1 MRKLSIAALG
11 AFLAVT
17 ASSEVLEAQ
26 AGRYPAMQ
34 PTRVAERE
42 YNFAIAD
49 FTGGTALIVQW
60 REGLDASRMQ
70 FTGDFGIADGNNNTA
85 LIFGGSLHFQLTE
98 TTQDFPFEMVVGGGL
113 GVTAA
118 DNYRTFR
125 IPFGVAIGHRFP
137 LEKNFAITPFVHPRI
152 SLDRTRVDLPGG
164 GTASGSDT
172 NIDIDIGGSFEINT
186 QMQLRMAATL
196 GDRSAVAL
204 SFAWLPR
211 GLRR

>member
-17 ASSEVLEAQ
+17 ASADVLQAQ
-26 AGRYPAMQ
+26 AGRYPAFQ

-42 YNFAIAD
+42 YNFALAD
-49 FTGGTALIVQW
+49 FSGGTALIMQW
-60 REGLDASRMQ
+60 REGIDASRMQ
-70 FTGDFGIADGNNNTA
+70 FTGDFGIADGNNTTA
-85 LIFGGSLHFQLTE
+85 LLLGGSIHYQLTQ
-98 TTQDFPFEMVVGGGL
+98 TTQDFPFEMVLGGGI

-118 DNYRTFR
+118 DDFRTFR
-125 IPFGVAIGHRFP
+125 IPFGVAIGHRFA
-137 LEKNFAITPFVHPRI
+137 LEREFAITPFVHPRL
-152 SLDRTRVDLPGG
+152 SLDRTKVDLPGG
-164 GTASGSDT
+164 GSASDSDT

-186 QMQLRMAATL
+186 QMQVRLAATL
-196 GDRSAVAL
+196 GDRSAVGL